1 MSFFRKIRMNHPFQF
16 CPFLCQHFSSLFS
29 LRALFGAEG
38 DQGAAVEPQ
47 HVRLRAAG
55 AVRPRL
61 PPAQHRRLRRRGGQG
76 RLRREL

>member
-1 MSFFRKIRMNHPFQF
+1 MSFRKIRMNHSFQF
-16 CPFLCQHFSSLFS
+16 YPSSLFS
-29 LRALFGAEG
+29 LGALTGAEG